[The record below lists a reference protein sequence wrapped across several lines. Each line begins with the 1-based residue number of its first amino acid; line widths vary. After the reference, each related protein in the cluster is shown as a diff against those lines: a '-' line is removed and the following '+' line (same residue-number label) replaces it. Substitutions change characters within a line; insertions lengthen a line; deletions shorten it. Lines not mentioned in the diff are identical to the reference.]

1 MVNDQLAK
9 YPQWRY
15 TNVKSGDKRPY
26 PDAWQNTPLT
36 LEQVAST
43 NIGLILGEHSG
54 GVMAIDFDGETA
66 WQWFDR
72 EIGCPLPPTASWTSG
87 KPYRCQMA
95 FTVPP
100 EAWELLRP
108 KKIVTK
114 PPSAPGAGDG
124 EGFEFRWRGNQSVL
138 PPSVL
143 NDGRR
148 YEWIDTSPVAEI
160 PYELLEK
167 WVVLINTHSTVQNKP
182 YTPVEPDDLTEDK
195 YEDIREILTELK
207 RHYPSL
213 GYEDWFR
220 VICITANE
228 LGDQIAEVV
237 LQELWPETRRGEYR
251 QKMRSRNPNRTGG
264 VGGLVYM
271 VRQHNPNFRRSKLS
285 TLLNDTTSLDKINQ
299 LLGKK

>member
-1 MVNDQLAK
+1 MVNDQLDK
-9 YPQWRY
+9 YPQWHY

-66 WQWFDR
+66 WQWFD
-72 EIGCPLPPTASWTSG
+72 EHIGCPIPPTASWTSG

-100 EAWELLRP
+100 EAWELVKSR
-108 KKIVTK
+108 KVVTK
-114 PPSAPGAGDG
+114 RPSYPGAGDG
-124 EGFEFRWRGNQSVL
+124 EGFEFRWTGGQSVL
-138 PPSVL
+138 PPSRL

-167 WVVLINTHSTVQNKP
+167 WVEECLPKKP
-182 YTPVEPDDLTEDK
+182 IVDDRQEVTIDDLTDSDVDET
-195 YEDIREILTELK
+195 RAILTRLK
-207 RHYPSL
+207 RKHPALSYDEWLTVSF
-213 GYEDWFR
+213 G
-220 VICITANE
+220 VASHVGT
-228 LGDQIAEVV
+228 QVAEII
-237 LQELWPETRRGEYR
+237 LQEFYPEQQRGEYR
-251 QKMRSRNPNRTGG
+251 RLFKAYSA
-264 VGGLVYM
+264 
-271 VRQHNPNFRRSKLS
+271 SKSPTIGSVVFLAGP
-285 TLLNDTTSLDKINQ
+285 DTEKINAIEQ
-299 LLGKK
+299 TKQKLKQMKEQTNG

>member
-1 MVNDQLAK
+1 MTDNELSK
-9 YPQWRY
+9 FTQWRY
-15 TNVKSGDKRPY
+15 TNVRAGDKRPY

-100 EAWELLRP
+100 EAWELVRP

-124 EGFEFRWRGNQSVL
+124 EGFEFRWTGGQSVL
-138 PPSVL
+138 PPSRL
-143 NDGRR
+143 NDGRQ
-148 YEWIDTSPVAEI
+148 YMWLDTSPVAEI
-160 PYELLEK
+160 PIELLEK
-167 WVVLINTHSTVQNKP
+167 WVKLINTHSAIQNKP
-182 YTPVEPDDLTEDK
+182 YTPVEIEDLTEEK
-195 YEDIREILTELK
+195 FEDVKEILLELK
-207 RHYPSL
+207 QHCPTLAYD
-213 GYEDWFR
+213 DWFR
-220 VICITANE
+220 VTCIVANE
-228 LGDQIAEVV
+228 LGDAVAEHL
-237 LQELWPETRRGEYR
+237 LQDIWAENKRGEYR

-271 VRQHNPNFRRSKLS
+271 VRQYNSNFRRPKPKPTAYSKLLQELS
-285 TLLNDTTSLDKINQ
+285 TKYR
-299 LLGKK
+299 KA